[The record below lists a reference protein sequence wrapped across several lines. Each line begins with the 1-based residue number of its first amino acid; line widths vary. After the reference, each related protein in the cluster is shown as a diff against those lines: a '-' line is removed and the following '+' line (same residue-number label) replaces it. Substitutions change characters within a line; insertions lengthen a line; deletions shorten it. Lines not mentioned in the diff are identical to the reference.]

1 MRFEIPTIARDPAD
15 NRYAPSW
22 AGVDDLAG
30 PSGFISEE
38 HQAIHEATKD
48 LPGWQSPGDSQK
60 LYEAAYFSGQVI
72 LEIGVFGGRSAVVEL
87 RGALAARKAHGGPL
101 PQYFGV
107 DPDLNA
113 YGRTHETLQGAGLL
127 DRAMVYIGD
136 LRQFLAEVPIVP
148 TMVFV
153 DGSHEFEGVWA
164 DLECLS
170 RWLVPGTAVMCHDYM
185 NPDVPVRPAID
196 EWVERGAY
204 ELFGVSDNTAVL
216 RATDLCQGT
225 APRGLSEEAF
235 QATINALAPV
245 YQHMKRPGPRPDVSH
260 LTHVARQ
267 DLGLAIGKD
276 MPAGEA
282 SGAAKVAVASG

>member
-1 MRFEIPTIARDPAD
+1 MRFEKPTITHDPAD
-15 NRYAPSW
+15 NRYTPSW
-22 AGVDDLAG
+22 EGVDALSG

-38 HQAIHEATKD
+38 HQGIHEATKD

-60 LYEAAYFSGQVI
+60 LYEAAYFSGAVI

-87 RGALAARKAHGGPL
+87 RGALAAQKAHGGPK

-113 YGRTHETLQGAGLL
+113 YSRTQATLKAQGLAE
-127 DRAMVYIGD
+127 RALVYIGD
-136 LRQFLAEVPIVP
+136 LRQFLAEIPIVP

-185 NPDVPVRPAID
+185 NPEVPVKPAID
-196 EWVERGAY
+196 EWVARGAY
-204 ELFGVSDNTAVL
+204 DLIGVSDNTAVL
-216 RATDLCQGT
+216 RATDLCQGSV
-225 APRGLSEEAF
+225 PRGLSEAAF
-235 QATINALAPV
+235 KATIEAMAPV
-245 YQHMKRPGPRPDVSH
+245 YEAMKRPGPRPDVAH
-260 LTHVARQ
+260 LTHAARV
-267 DLGLAIGKD
+267 DLGVTVGKD
-276 MPAGEA
+276 MPVSEPKAPVTAPVTAG
-282 SGAAKVAVASG
+282 